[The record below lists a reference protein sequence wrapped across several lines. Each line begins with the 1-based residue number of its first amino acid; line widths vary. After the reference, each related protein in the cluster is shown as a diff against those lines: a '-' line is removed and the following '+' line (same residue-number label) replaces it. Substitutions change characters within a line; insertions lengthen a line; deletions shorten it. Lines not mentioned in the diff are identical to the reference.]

1 MKKRKLIAALV
12 LALGVPAA
20 AQAALFD
27 ADGTGGVAS
36 AQNIGALDW
45 GPTSIF
51 ADQAN
56 VAIAN
61 FAAGNCAAGGCQFNL
76 MTQATLIGVLDSAGN
91 ALPTPT
97 GLNATY
103 EITMIA
109 KFTEVVT
116 GVVGNI
122 VTFATVP
129 TIAGFLQVFYDTTPD
144 AVAVS
149 GSGYNDGRLILNGTQ
164 IGASSSL
171 FQITDLTAVAL
182 DQSANGNQ
190 YTGQN
195 TVSGTGSST
204 NIPVDALSQDSTF
217 FISPLQTFGVLFANI
232 SLGLPYISVDPS
244 DCFTNAAQAVAIG
257 GTVASTG
264 CTTLHVN
271 GLMSAQDIPGA
282 PGIRPDIGLVNG
294 FAAAGGPDF
303 VAQTDFN
310 SPLRTVP
317 EPGSLALFGLAV
329 GLLGLLGGLRRR
341 LALT

>member
-12 LALGVPAA
+12 LALGIPAA

-36 AQNIGALDW
+36 AQNIGAFDW
-45 GPTSIF
+45 GPTGIF

-61 FAAGNCAAGGCQFNL
+61 FATGGCANGGCQFDL
-76 MTQATLIGVLDSAGN
+76 YTHAALIGVLDSSGA

-97 GLNATY
+97 GLNSTY

-129 TIAGFLQVFYDTTPD
+129 TIAGFLQIFYDNTPD

-149 GSGYNDGRLILNGTQ
+149 GSGYNDGRLILSGTQ
-164 IGASSSL
+164 IGSASSL
-171 FQITDLTAVAL
+171 FQITSTTSQAL
-182 DQSANGNQ
+182 DQSPNGDQ
-190 YTGQN
+190 YTGQL
-195 TVSGTGSST
+195 TLPGTGSST
-204 NIPVDALSQDSTF
+204 NIPVNALAQDNTF
-217 FISPLQTFGVLFANI
+217 FLSTLAAFGVQFANI
-232 SLGLPYISVDPS
+232 SLGLPYVSVDPS
-244 DCFTNAAQAVAIG
+244 DCYTGAAQAVAIG
-257 GTVASTG
+257 ATAATSG

-271 GLMSAQDIPGA
+271 GLMSAQDVPGA
-282 PGIRPDIGLVNG
+282 PGIRPDIGPVNG
-294 FAAAGGPDF
+294 FSGSGPDF
-303 VAQTDFN
+303 VAQSDYN
-310 SPLRTVP
+310 SPLQTVP
-317 EPGSLALFGLAV
+317 EPGSLALLGL
-329 GLLGLLGGLRRR
+329 GMGILGLLGGVRRR
-341 LALT
+341 FGMA

>member
-12 LALGVPAA
+12 LALGIPAA

-45 GPTSIF
+45 GPTGIF

-61 FAAGNCAAGGCQFNL
+61 FSAGACATAGCQFDL
-76 MTQATLIGVLDSAGN
+76 YTHATLIGVLDTNGN

-97 GLNATY
+97 GLNSAY

-129 TIAGFLQVFYDTTPD
+129 TIAGFLQVFFDSTPD
-144 AVAVS
+144 SVAVS

-164 IGASSSL
+164 IGNASSI
-171 FQITDLTAVAL
+171 FQITSATPQAL
-182 DQSANGNQ
+182 DQSPNGDQ
-190 YTGQN
+190 YTGQ
-195 TVSGTGSST
+195 GTLPGNGSSS
-204 NIPVDALSQDSTF
+204 NIPVNNLSQDNTF
-217 FISPLQTFGVLFANI
+217 FISQLGTFGVQFANI
-232 SLGLPYISVDPS
+232 SLGLPYVSVDPS
-244 DCFTNAAQAVAIG
+244 DCYTGAAQAVAIG
-257 GTVASTG
+257 ATAATSG

-271 GLMSAQDIPGA
+271 GLMSAQDVPGA
-282 PGIRPDIGLVNG
+282 PGIRPDIGLVNAFG
-294 FAAAGGPDF
+294 ASPDF
-303 VAQTDFN
+303 VAQSDYN
-310 SPLRTVP
+310 SPLQSVP
-317 EPGSLALFGLAV
+317 EPGSLALLGL
-329 GLLGLLGGLRRR
+329 GMGILGLLGGVRRR
-341 LALT
+341 FGMA

>member
-91 ALPTPT
+91 PLPTPT
-97 GLNATY
+97 GLNSSY

-116 GVVGNI
+116 AVVGNI

-129 TIAGFLQVFYDTTPD
+129 TVAGFLQVFYDNTRD

-149 GSGYNDGRLILNGTQ
+149 GSGYNDGRLILSGTQ

-171 FQITDLTAVAL
+171 FQITDTTGVPL
-182 DQSANGNQ
+182 DGAGAND
-190 YTGQN
+190 YTGQL

-244 DCFTNAAQAVAIG
+244 DCFTNAAQPVAIG

-282 PGIRPDIGLVNG
+282 PGIRPDIGLING
-294 FAAAGGPDF
+294 FALAGGPDF
-303 VAQTDFN
+303 IAQTDFN
-310 SPLRTVP
+310 SPLRSVP